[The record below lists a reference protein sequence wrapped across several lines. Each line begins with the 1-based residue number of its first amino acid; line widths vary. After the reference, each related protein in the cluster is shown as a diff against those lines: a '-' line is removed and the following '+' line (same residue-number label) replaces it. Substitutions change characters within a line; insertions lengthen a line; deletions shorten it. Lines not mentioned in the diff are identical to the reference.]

1 MPPPNKGP
9 QPVRYAIQKARGKGW
24 KTLEV
29 GEELPHAEARFDM
42 MVEVNPRAYFR
53 LVQLDYNDQSDYEG
67 MEFNWKLIHL
77 YDPTQGVRR
86 NAGSGGQAS
95 GGRAAAGK
103 LAGGKSRRRA
113 GGGGGGAAGE
123 KLRLPIRFYLGVVL
137 VGGLLGV
144 LLYLR
149 YGLGGP

>member
-1 MPPPNKGP
+1 MPPPKGP

-29 GEELPHAEARFDM
+29 GEELSHAEARFDL
-42 MVEVNPRAYFR
+42 MVEINPRAYFR

-86 NAGSGGQAS
+86 NAGSGGRALGRRAA
-95 GGRAAAGK
+95 GGRTT
-103 LAGGKSRRRA
+103 GGASRRRA
-113 GGGGGGAAGE
+113 APSAGGAGE

-144 LLYLR
+144 ALYLR
-149 YGLGGP
+149 YGLGSP

>member
-1 MPPPNKGP
+1 MAKGKNP

-29 GEELPHAEARFDM
+29 GEELPQAEARFDLM
-42 MVEVNPRAYFR
+42 IEVNPRAYFR
-53 LVQLDYNDQSDYEG
+53 LVQLDYNAESDYEG

-86 NAGSGGQAS
+86 NAGPKPKPAARGASSAPSRGGGSGGVT
-95 GGRAAAGK
+95 
-103 LAGGKSRRRA
+103 
-113 GGGGGGAAGE
+113 E
-123 KLRLPIRFYLGVVL
+123 KIKLPIRFYLGVVL
-137 VGGLLGV
+137 IGGLLGL

-149 YGLGGP
+149 YGLGG